1 MRPMFYLL
9 SSMPIFKKKNSKN
22 IINPVANNISRNSLC
37 LPNGYDLNEN
47 KIKYISKVFKK
58 VFN

>member
-9 SSMPIFKKKNSKN
+9 SSMPIFNKRNSIKK
-22 IINPVANNISRNSLC
+22 INPVAKKISENSLC

-47 KIKYISKVFKK
+47 KIKYIASIFKK
-58 VFN
+58 VVN